1 MTMRSYSLRRRV
13 AHEDGLLQAAA
24 ALPLTYVGRQHRR
37 RLPGP
42 CRRVHTGRAPARS
55 IFLSPIVIP

>member
-37 RLPGP
+37 RLQ
-42 CRRVHTGRAPARS
+42 RVAELLGATRE
-55 IFLSPIVIP
+55 VV